1 MMRAPVAC
9 LALLAMLAAKAVTAQ
24 ETIVIE
30 PLDPATDPVTDILDQ
45 IAPLDDGGESTL
57 PQVPDR
63 PANQAA
69 SAPGGVVRVLDKI
82 SGQVT
87 DLDLPS
93 GETGQVGSL
102 SVTLLDC
109 RYPVTNPAGDAYVLL
124 SIRNRSPEPVFM
136 GWMIA
141 SSPAVSAL
149 DHPRYDVWALRCNI
163 S

>member
-1 MMRAPVAC
+1 
-9 LALLAMLAAKAVTAQ
+9 
-24 ETIVIE
+24 
-30 PLDPATDPVTDILDQ
+30 
-45 IAPLDDGGESTL
+45 L

-63 PANQAA
+63 PAEEAA
-69 SAPGGVVRVLDKI
+69 SASGGVVRVLDKS
-82 SGQVT
+82 SGRVT

-109 RYPVTNPAGDAYVLL
+109 RYPVSNPAGDAYVLL
-124 SIRNRSPEPVFM
+124 SIRYRDPDPVFQ

-141 SSPAVSAL
+141 SSPAVSAM

-163 S
+163 

>member
-1 MMRAPVAC
+1 MIRA
-9 LALLAMLAAKAVTAQ
+9 ALLLTLLAAAPLRAQ

-30 PLDPATDPVTDILDQ
+30 PLDPATDPVTELLDQ
-45 IAPLDDGGESTL
+45 IAPLDENAPDDGPSTL
-57 PQVPDR
+57 PVVPERRAED
-63 PANQAA
+63 AG

-87 DLDLPS
+87 DLDIAA

-102 SVTLLDC
+102 QVTLLEC
-109 RYPVTNPAGDAYVLL
+109 RYPLSNPSGDAYVLL
-124 SIRNRSPEPVFM
+124 SIRYRGPDPVFR

-141 SSPAVSAL
+141 SSPAVSAM
-149 DHPRYDVWALRCNI
+149 DHPRYDVWALRCDV

>member
-1 MMRAPVAC
+1 MRRAAAV
-9 LALLAMLAAKAVTAQ
+9 LLLIAAQGAMAQ
-24 ETIVIE
+24 ETIVVE
-30 PLDPATDPVTDILDQ
+30 PSDPVTDILDE
-45 IAPLDDGGESTL
+45 IAPLEEGAEDEGPSTL

-63 PANQAA
+63 PAEEAA
-69 SAPGGVVRVLDKI
+69 SASGGVVRVLDKS
-82 SGQVT
+82 SGRVT

-109 RYPVTNPAGDAYVLL
+109 RYPVSNPAGDAYVLL
-124 SIRNRSPEPVFM
+124 SIRYRDPDPVFQ

-141 SSPAVSAL
+141 SSPAVSAM

-163 S
+163 